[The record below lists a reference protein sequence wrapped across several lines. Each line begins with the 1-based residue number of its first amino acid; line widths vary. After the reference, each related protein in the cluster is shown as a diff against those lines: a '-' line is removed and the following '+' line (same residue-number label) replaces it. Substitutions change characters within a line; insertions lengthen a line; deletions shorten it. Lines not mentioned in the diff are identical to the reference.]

1 MPEPWVAGI
10 SLLFVAC
17 SFSLDLP
24 EKKGDERRR
33 ESESVRERERRQDR
47 TRQEKKRVPEP
58 LFGLRSLSPVDVAY
72 LSPSLYF
79 REANRGEENRR
90 ESIREGE
97 TLK

>member
-33 ESESVRERERRQDR
+33 ESESVREREKARQNETRKKEDAR
-47 TRQEKKRVPEP
+47 TLVWAP
-58 LFGLRSLSPVDVAY
+58 FSFSC
-72 LSPSLYF
+72 
-79 REANRGEENRR
+79 
-90 ESIREGE
+90 
-97 TLK
+97 

>member
-33 ESESVRERERRQDR
+33 ESESVREREREGKTERDK
-47 TRQEKKRVPEP
+47 KKRGCQNPCLGSV
-58 LFGLRSLSPVDVAY
+58 LFLLLMLRISLL
-72 LSPSLYF
+72 LSISE
-79 REANRGEENRR
+79 RRTEERKTEER
-90 ESIREGE
+90 V
-97 TLK
+97 